1 MSIVLSIV
9 LILTKSSHADI
20 VDEVSSLPLQIFYSF
35 CGGTIGVIGLTFL
48 NMALNYEDP
57 TKIGMTKTTGVLFS
71 FVLQYIF
78 IGIAIDF
85 LGIIGAALVVL
96 AIVSVMTI
104 KILEKRLANSKNFF
118 LRILATK
125 F

>member
-1 MSIVLSIV
+1 
-9 LILTKSSHADI
+9 
-20 VDEVSSLPLQIFYSF
+20 LQIFYSF

-48 NMALNYEDP
+48 NIALNHEDP

-71 FVLQYIF
+71 FILQYIF
-78 IGIAIDF
+78 IGIIIDF
-85 LGIIGAALVVL
+85 LGIIGAALVIS

-104 KILEKRLANSKNFF
+104 KIFENKLTSSKNCC
-118 LRILATK
+118 LRLLAKK

>member
-1 MSIVLSIV
+1 MLV
-9 LILTKSSHADI
+9 LTKSSHNDLNEEA
-20 VDEVSSLPLQIFYSF
+20 SSLPVQIFYSI
-35 CGGTIGVIGLTFL
+35 CGGSIGVVGLTFL
-48 NMALNYEDP
+48 NIALNHEDP

-71 FVLQYIF
+71 FILQYIF

-85 LGIIGAALVVL
+85 LGIIGAFLVIS

-104 KILEKRLANSKNFF
+104 KIFDKRLSSSKQCFF
-118 LRILATK
+118 RILSTK